1 MHIEIM
7 WGNIMLLE
15 FRCKNHK
22 SIKDEVLFSLLASKD
37 TFNSEYLYDYKD
49 LKILKS
55 SVVYGA
61 NGSGKSNFIDA
72 IYFMKLLVSNSINL
86 QPGMGMPYTPHKL
99 NGIGSE
105 SFYSVQFV
113 KNGVR
118 FVYGFSIEQ
127 MLVKEEYLYYF
138 PNGRQAKIFD
148 RTGMTYEEGSK
159 FKGRFNSCKDV
170 LKPNRLMISCAAN
183 FTNITEIEDA
193 FRFFSEDLVIYTNAN
208 QENWMQYSLYQFNS
222 NPEIKNLALSF
233 MRDIGVDI
241 QDIKINI
248 EESAFPQSELP
259 EFLSDEYKNKLRMT
273 PLKKNTAS
281 VVYPGFET
289 DLFTEESTG
298 IQKLFA
304 FLCPFLDIIS
314 KGKILICDELET
326 SLHESLL
333 YTLLKTFLSLE
344 GKEQPQIIF
353 TTHDTSLLSLDLFRR
368 DQIWF
373 TELNSLNRSTEL
385 YSLAEI
391 KSVRKDENYG
401 KGYISGRYG
410 AIPMLNENLAEL
422 LKNRVESKSRK

>member
-1 MHIEIM
+1 
-7 WGNIMLLE
+7 MLLE

-37 TFNSEYLYDYKD
+37 TFNSEYLYGYKD

-72 IYFMKLLVSNSINL
+72 IFFMKSLVTNSINL
-86 QPGMGMPYTPHKL
+86 QPGMGIPYTPHKL
-99 NGIGSE
+99 NGVGSE
-105 SFYSVQFV
+105 SFYSVQFI

-118 FVYGFSIEQ
+118 FAYGFSIEQ

-248 EESAFPQSELP
+248 EESAFPQPELP

-273 PLKKNTAS
+273 PLQKITAS

-333 YTLLKTFLSLE
+333 YTLLKTFLSLN
-344 GKEQPQIIF
+344 GKEQSQIIF

-422 LKNRVESKSRK
+422 LKNI

>member
-1 MHIEIM
+1 
-7 WGNIMLLE
+7 MLLE

-37 TFNSEYLYDYKD
+37 TFNSEYLYGYKD

-72 IYFMKLLVSNSINL
+72 IFFMKSLVTNSINL
-86 QPGMGMPYTPHKL
+86 QPGMGIPYTPHKL
-99 NGIGSE
+99 NGVGSE
-105 SFYSVQFV
+105 SFYSVQFI

-118 FVYGFSIEQ
+118 FAYGFSIEQ

-273 PLKKNTAS
+273 PLQKITAS

-333 YTLLKTFLSLE
+333 YTLLKTFLSLN
-344 GKEQPQIIF
+344 GKEQSQIIF

-373 TELNSLNRSTEL
+373 TELNGLNRSTEL

-422 LKNRVESKSRK
+422 LKNI

>member
-1 MHIEIM
+1 M

-273 PLKKNTAS
+273 PLKKITAS

-344 GKEQPQIIF
+344 GKEQSQIIF

-422 LKNRVESKSRK
+422 LKNI

>member
-1 MHIEIM
+1 
-7 WGNIMLLE
+7 MLLE

-37 TFNSEYLYDYKD
+37 TFNSEYLYGYKD

-72 IYFMKLLVSNSINL
+72 IFFMKSLVSNSINL
-86 QPGMGMPYTPHKL
+86 QPGMGIPYTPHKL
-99 NGIGSE
+99 NGVGSE
-105 SFYSVQFV
+105 SFYSVQFI

-118 FVYGFSIEQ
+118 FAYGFSIEQ

-273 PLKKNTAS
+273 PLQKITAS

-333 YTLLKTFLSLE
+333 YTLLKTFLSLN
-344 GKEQPQIIF
+344 GKEQSQIIF

-422 LKNRVESKSRK
+422 LKNI

>member
-1 MHIEIM
+1 
-7 WGNIMLLE
+7 MLLE

-37 TFNSEYLYDYKD
+37 TFNSEYLYGYKD

-72 IYFMKLLVSNSINL
+72 IFFMKSLVTNSINL
-86 QPGMGMPYTPHKL
+86 QPGMGIPYTPHKL
-99 NGIGSE
+99 NGVGSE
-105 SFYSVQFV
+105 SFYSVQFI

-118 FVYGFSIEQ
+118 FAYGFSIEQ

-222 NPEIKNLALSF
+222 NPEIKNLALSI

-273 PLKKNTAS
+273 PLQKITAS

-333 YTLLKTFLSLE
+333 YTLLKTFLSLN
-344 GKEQPQIIF
+344 GKEQSQIIF

-422 LKNRVESKSRK
+422 LKNI

>member
-1 MHIEIM
+1 
-7 WGNIMLLE
+7 MLLE
-15 FRCKNHK
+15 FKCKNHK

-37 TFNSEYLYDYKD
+37 TFNNEYLYDYKD
-49 LKILKS
+49 LRVLRS
-55 SVVYGA
+55 SVIYGA

-72 IYFMKLLVSNSINL
+72 IFFMKSLVSNSINL
-86 QPGMGMPYTPHKL
+86 QPGMGVPYTPHKL
-99 NGIGSE
+99 NGMGSE
-105 SFYSVQFV
+105 SFYSIQFV

-118 FVYGFSIEQ
+118 FAYGFCIEQ
-127 MLVKEEYLYYF
+127 MLVKEEYLYFF
-138 PNGRQAKIFD
+138 PNGRQAKVFD

-159 FKGRFNSCKDV
+159 FKGKFNSCKDV

-183 FTNITEIEDA
+183 FTNVAEIEDA
-193 FRFFSEDLVIYTNAN
+193 YRFFNEDLVIYTNAN
-208 QENWMQYSLYQFNS
+208 QDNWMQYSLYQFNS

-248 EESAFPQSELP
+248 EEGAFPQSELP
-259 EFLSDEYKNKLRMT
+259 EFLSDEYKNKLMMT
-273 PLKKNTAS
+273 PLKKITAS

-289 DLFTEESTG
+289 DLFNEESTG

-333 YTLLKTFLSLE
+333 YTLLKTFSSLD

-353 TTHDTSLLSLDLFRR
+353 TTHDTGLLSLDLFRR

-373 TELNSLNRSTEL
+373 TELNSSNRSTEL

-391 KSVRKDENYG
+391 KNTRKDENYG

-410 AIPMLNENLAEL
+410 AIPMLNENLADL
-422 LKNRVESKSRK
+422 LKNI

>member
-1 MHIEIM
+1 
-7 WGNIMLLE
+7 MLLE

-72 IYFMKLLVSNSINL
+72 IFFMKSLVSNSINL
-86 QPGMGMPYTPHKL
+86 QPGMGIPYTPHKL
-99 NGIGSE
+99 NGVGSE
-105 SFYSVQFV
+105 SFYSVQFI

-118 FVYGFSIEQ
+118 FAYGFSIEQ

-222 NPEIKNLALSF
+222 NPEIKSLALSF

-248 EESAFPQSELP
+248 EESVFPQSELP

-273 PLKKNTAS
+273 PLQKITAS
-281 VVYPGFET
+281 VVYPSFET

-333 YTLLKTFLSLE
+333 YTLLKTFLSLN
-344 GKEQPQIIF
+344 GKEQSQIIF

-373 TELNSLNRSTEL
+373 TELNSSNRSTEL

-391 KSVRKDENYG
+391 KNTRKDENYG

-410 AIPMLNENLAEL
+410 AIPMLNENLADL
-422 LKNRVESKSRK
+422 LKNI

>member
-1 MHIEIM
+1 
-7 WGNIMLLE
+7 MLLE

-55 SVVYGA
+55 SVIYGA

-273 PLKKNTAS
+273 PLQKITAS
-281 VVYPGFET
+281 VVYPGFVT
-289 DLFTEESTG
+289 DLFTEDSTG

-314 KGKILICDELET
+314 KGRILICDELET

-422 LKNRVESKSRK
+422 LKNI

>member
-1 MHIEIM
+1 
-7 WGNIMLLE
+7 MLLE

-37 TFNSEYLYDYKD
+37 TFNSEYLYNYKD

-72 IYFMKLLVSNSINL
+72 IFFMKSLVSNSINL
-86 QPGMGMPYTPHKL
+86 QPGMGIPYTPHKL
-99 NGIGSE
+99 NGVGSE
-105 SFYSVQFV
+105 SFYSVQFI

-118 FVYGFSIEQ
+118 FAYGFSIEQ

-183 FTNITEIEDA
+183 FTNIIEIEDA

-222 NPEIKNLALSF
+222 NPEIKSLALSF

-248 EESAFPQSELP
+248 EESVFPQSELP
-259 EFLSDEYKNKLRMT
+259 EFLSDEYKNKCE
-273 PLKKNTAS
+273 
-281 VVYPGFET
+281 YPS
-289 DLFTEESTG
+289 DN
-298 IQKLFA
+298 
-304 FLCPFLDIIS
+304 P
-314 KGKILICDELET
+314 
-326 SLHESLL
+326 
-333 YTLLKTFLSLE
+333 
-344 GKEQPQIIF
+344 
-353 TTHDTSLLSLDLFRR
+353 
-368 DQIWF
+368 
-373 TELNSLNRSTEL
+373 
-385 YSLAEI
+385 
-391 KSVRKDENYG
+391 
-401 KGYISGRYG
+401 
-410 AIPMLNENLAEL
+410 
-422 LKNRVESKSRK
+422 

>member
-1 MHIEIM
+1 
-7 WGNIMLLE
+7 MLLE

-37 TFNSEYLYDYKD
+37 TFNSEYLYGYKD

-72 IYFMKLLVSNSINL
+72 IFFMKSLVTNSINL
-86 QPGMGMPYTPHKL
+86 QPGMGIPYTPHKL
-99 NGIGSE
+99 NGVGSE
-105 SFYSVQFV
+105 SFYSVQFI

-118 FVYGFSIEQ
+118 FAYGFSIEQ

-193 FRFFSEDLVIYTNAN
+193 FRFFSEDLVIYTNAT

-273 PLKKNTAS
+273 PLQKITAS

-333 YTLLKTFLSLE
+333 YTLLKTFLSLN
-344 GKEQPQIIF
+344 GKEQSQIIF

-422 LKNRVESKSRK
+422 LKNI

>member
-22 SIKDEVLFSLLASKD
+22 SIKGEVLFSLLASKD
-37 TFNSEYLYDYKD
+37 TFNSEYLHDYKD

-273 PLKKNTAS
+273 PLQKITAS

-304 FLCPFLDIIS
+304 FLCPFFDIIS

-422 LKNRVESKSRK
+422 LKNI

>member
-1 MHIEIM
+1 
-7 WGNIMLLE
+7 MLLE
-15 FRCKNHK
+15 FSCKNHK
-22 SIKDEVLFSLLASKD
+22 SIKNEVLFSLLASKD
-37 TFNSEYLYDYKD
+37 TFNDEYLYDYKD

-86 QPGMGMPYTPHKL
+86 QPGMGIPYTPHKL
-99 NGIGSE
+99 NGTGSE

-113 KNGVR
+113 KNGIR
-118 FVYGFSIEQ
+118 YAYGFSVEQ

-148 RTGMTYEEGSK
+148 RTGMTFEEGSK
-159 FKGRFNSCKDV
+159 FKGKFNSCKDV

-183 FTNITEIEDA
+183 FTNIVEIEDA

-273 PLKKNTAS
+273 PLQKITAS

-289 DLFTEESTG
+289 DLCTEESTG

-422 LKNRVESKSRK
+422 LKNI

>member
-1 MHIEIM
+1 
-7 WGNIMLLE
+7 MLLE

-37 TFNSEYLYDYKD
+37 TFNSEYLYGYKN

-72 IYFMKLLVSNSINL
+72 IFFMKSLVTNSINL
-86 QPGMGMPYTPHKL
+86 QPGMGIPYTPHKL
-99 NGIGSE
+99 NGVGSE
-105 SFYSVQFV
+105 SFYSVQFI

-118 FVYGFSIEQ
+118 FAYGFSIEQ

-273 PLKKNTAS
+273 PLQKITAS

-333 YTLLKTFLSLE
+333 YTLLKTFLSLN
-344 GKEQPQIIF
+344 GKEQSQIIF

-422 LKNRVESKSRK
+422 LKNI

>member
-1 MHIEIM
+1 
-7 WGNIMLLE
+7 MLLE
-15 FRCKNHK
+15 FSCKNHK
-22 SIKDEVLFSLLASKD
+22 SIKNEVLFSLLASKD
-37 TFNSEYLYDYKD
+37 TFNDEYLYDYKD

-86 QPGMGMPYTPHKL
+86 QPGMGIPYTPHKL
-99 NGIGSE
+99 NGTGSE

-113 KNGVR
+113 KNGIR
-118 FVYGFSIEQ
+118 YAYGFSVEQ

-148 RTGMTYEEGSK
+148 RTGMTFEEGSK
-159 FKGRFNSCKDV
+159 FKGKFNSCKDV

-183 FTNITEIEDA
+183 FTNIAEIEDA

-259 EFLSDEYKNKLRMT
+259 EFLSDEYKNKLRVT
-273 PLKKNTAS
+273 PLQKITAS
-281 VVYPGFET
+281 VGYPGFET

-422 LKNRVESKSRK
+422 LKNI

>member
-1 MHIEIM
+1 
-7 WGNIMLLE
+7 MLLE

-22 SIKDEVLFSLLASKD
+22 SIKDEVLFSLLASKN
-37 TFNSEYLYDYKD
+37 TFNSEYLYGYKD

-72 IYFMKLLVSNSINL
+72 IFFMKSLVTNSINL
-86 QPGMGMPYTPHKL
+86 QPGMGIPYTPHKL
-99 NGIGSE
+99 NGVGSE
-105 SFYSVQFV
+105 SFYSVQFI

-118 FVYGFSIEQ
+118 FAYGFSIEQ

-273 PLKKNTAS
+273 PLQKITAS

-333 YTLLKTFLSLE
+333 YTLLKTFLSLN
-344 GKEQPQIIF
+344 GKEQSQIIF

-422 LKNRVESKSRK
+422 LKNI

>member
-1 MHIEIM
+1 
-7 WGNIMLLE
+7 MLLE

-37 TFNSEYLYDYKD
+37 TFNSEYLYGYKD

-72 IYFMKLLVSNSINL
+72 IFFMKSLVTNSINL
-86 QPGMGMPYTPHKL
+86 QPGMGIPYTPHKL
-99 NGIGSE
+99 NGVGSE
-105 SFYSVQFV
+105 SFYSVQFI

-118 FVYGFSIEQ
+118 FAYGFSIEQ

-273 PLKKNTAS
+273 PLQKITAS

-333 YTLLKTFLSLE
+333 YTLLKTFLSLN
-344 GKEQPQIIF
+344 GKEQSQIIF
-353 TTHDTSLLSLDLFRR
+353 TTNDTSLLSLDLFRR

-422 LKNRVESKSRK
+422 LKNI

>member
-1 MHIEIM
+1 
-7 WGNIMLLE
+7 MLLE

-37 TFNSEYLYDYKD
+37 TFNSEYLYGYKD

-72 IYFMKLLVSNSINL
+72 IFFMKSLVTNSINL
-86 QPGMGMPYTPHKL
+86 QPGMGIPYTPHKL
-99 NGIGSE
+99 NGVGSE
-105 SFYSVQFV
+105 SFYSVQFI

-118 FVYGFSIEQ
+118 FAYGFSIEQ

-273 PLKKNTAS
+273 PLQKITAS

-333 YTLLKTFLSLE
+333 YTLLKTFLSLN
-344 GKEQPQIIF
+344 GKEQSQIIF
-353 TTHDTSLLSLDLFRR
+353 TTHDTSLLSLYLFRR

-422 LKNRVESKSRK
+422 LKNI

>member
-118 FVYGFSIEQ
+118 FVYGLSIEQ

-273 PLKKNTAS
+273 PLKKITAS

-422 LKNRVESKSRK
+422 LKNI

>member
-1 MHIEIM
+1 
-7 WGNIMLLE
+7 MLLE

-273 PLKKNTAS
+273 PLQKITAS

-304 FLCPFLDIIS
+304 FLCPILDIIS

-422 LKNRVESKSRK
+422 LKNI

>member
-1 MHIEIM
+1 
-7 WGNIMLLE
+7 MLLE

-37 TFNSEYLYDYKD
+37 TFNSEYLYGYKD

-72 IYFMKLLVSNSINL
+72 IFFMKSLVTNSINL
-86 QPGMGMPYTPHKL
+86 QPGMGIPYTPHKL
-99 NGIGSE
+99 NGVGSE
-105 SFYSVQFV
+105 SFYSVQFI

-118 FVYGFSIEQ
+118 FAYGFSIEQ

-241 QDIKINI
+241 HDIKINI

-273 PLKKNTAS
+273 PLQKITAS

-333 YTLLKTFLSLE
+333 YTLLKTFLSLN
-344 GKEQPQIIF
+344 GKEQSQIIF

-422 LKNRVESKSRK
+422 LKNI

>member
-1 MHIEIM
+1 
-7 WGNIMLLE
+7 MLLE

-37 TFNSEYLYDYKD
+37 TFNSEYLYGYKD

-72 IYFMKLLVSNSINL
+72 IFFMKSLVTNSINL
-86 QPGMGMPYTPHKL
+86 QPGMGIPYTPHKL
-99 NGIGSE
+99 NGVGSE
-105 SFYSVQFV
+105 SFYSVQFI

-118 FVYGFSIEQ
+118 FAYGFSIEQ

-273 PLKKNTAS
+273 PLQKITAS

-304 FLCPFLDIIS
+304 LLCPFLDIIS

-333 YTLLKTFLSLE
+333 YTLLKTFLSLN
-344 GKEQPQIIF
+344 GKEQSQIIF

-422 LKNRVESKSRK
+422 LKNI

>member
-1 MHIEIM
+1 
-7 WGNIMLLE
+7 MLLE

-37 TFNSEYLYDYKD
+37 TFNSEYLYGYKD

-72 IYFMKLLVSNSINL
+72 IFFMKSLVTNSINL
-86 QPGMGMPYTPHKL
+86 QPGMGIPYTPHKL
-99 NGIGSE
+99 NGVESE
-105 SFYSVQFV
+105 SFYSVQFI

-118 FVYGFSIEQ
+118 FAYGFSIEQ

-273 PLKKNTAS
+273 PLQKITAS

-333 YTLLKTFLSLE
+333 YTLLKTFLSLN
-344 GKEQPQIIF
+344 GKEQSQIIF

-422 LKNRVESKSRK
+422 LKNI

>member
-1 MHIEIM
+1 
-7 WGNIMLLE
+7 MLLE
-15 FRCKNHK
+15 FSCKNHK
-22 SIKDEVLFSLLASKD
+22 SIKNEVLFSLLASKD
-37 TFNSEYLYDYKD
+37 TFNDEYLYDYKD

-86 QPGMGMPYTPHKL
+86 QPGMGIPYTPHKL
-99 NGIGSE
+99 NGTGSE

-113 KNGVR
+113 KNGIR
-118 FVYGFSIEQ
+118 YAYGFSVEQ

-148 RTGMTYEEGSK
+148 RTGMTFEEGSK
-159 FKGRFNSCKDV
+159 FKGKFNSCKDV

-183 FTNITEIEDA
+183 FTNIAEIEDA

-273 PLKKNTAS
+273 PLQKITAS

-289 DLFTEESTG
+289 DLFTEESKG

-422 LKNRVESKSRK
+422 LKNI

>member
-1 MHIEIM
+1 
-7 WGNIMLLE
+7 MLLE

-37 TFNSEYLYDYKD
+37 TFNSEYLYGYKD

-72 IYFMKLLVSNSINL
+72 IFFMKSLVTNSINL
-86 QPGMGMPYTPHKL
+86 QPGMGIRYTPHKL
-99 NGIGSE
+99 NGVGSE
-105 SFYSVQFV
+105 SFYSVQFI

-118 FVYGFSIEQ
+118 FAYGFSIEQ

-273 PLKKNTAS
+273 PLQKITAS

-333 YTLLKTFLSLE
+333 YTLLKTFLSLN
-344 GKEQPQIIF
+344 GKEQSQIIF

-422 LKNRVESKSRK
+422 LKNI

>member
-1 MHIEIM
+1 
-7 WGNIMLLE
+7 MLLE

-37 TFNSEYLYDYKD
+37 TFNSEYLYGYKD

-72 IYFMKLLVSNSINL
+72 IFFMKSLVTNSINL
-86 QPGMGMPYTPHKL
+86 QPGMGIPYTPHKL
-99 NGIGSE
+99 NGVGSE
-105 SFYSVQFV
+105 SFYSVQFI

-118 FVYGFSIEQ
+118 FAYGFSIEQ

-233 MRDIGVDI
+233 IRDIGVDI

-273 PLKKNTAS
+273 PLQKITAS

-333 YTLLKTFLSLE
+333 YTLLKTFLSLN
-344 GKEQPQIIF
+344 GKEQSQIIF

-422 LKNRVESKSRK
+422 LKNI

>member
-1 MHIEIM
+1 
-7 WGNIMLLE
+7 MLLE

-37 TFNSEYLYDYKD
+37 TFNSEYLYGYKD

-72 IYFMKLLVSNSINL
+72 IFFMKSLVTNSINL
-86 QPGMGMPYTPHKL
+86 QPGMGIPYTPHKL
-99 NGIGSE
+99 NGVGSE
-105 SFYSVQFV
+105 SFYSVQFI

-118 FVYGFSIEQ
+118 FAYGFSIEQ

-159 FKGRFNSCKDV
+159 FKGRFYSCKDV

-273 PLKKNTAS
+273 PLQKITAS

-333 YTLLKTFLSLE
+333 YTLLKTFLSLN
-344 GKEQPQIIF
+344 GKEQSQIIF

-422 LKNRVESKSRK
+422 LKNI

>member
-1 MHIEIM
+1 
-7 WGNIMLLE
+7 MLLE

-37 TFNSEYLYDYKD
+37 TFNSEYLYGYKD

-72 IYFMKLLVSNSINL
+72 IFFMKSLVTNSINL
-86 QPGMGMPYTPHKL
+86 QPGMGIPYTPHKL
-99 NGIGSE
+99 NGVGSE
-105 SFYSVQFV
+105 SFYSVQFI

-118 FVYGFSIEQ
+118 FAYGFSIEQ

-273 PLKKNTAS
+273 PLQKITAS

-333 YTLLKTFLSLE
+333 YILLKTFLSLN
-344 GKEQPQIIF
+344 GKEQSQIIF

-422 LKNRVESKSRK
+422 LKNI

>member
-1 MHIEIM
+1 
-7 WGNIMLLE
+7 MLLE
-15 FRCKNHK
+15 FSCKNHK
-22 SIKDEVLFSLLASKD
+22 SIKNEVLFSLLASKD
-37 TFNSEYLYDYKD
+37 TFNDEYLYDYKD

-86 QPGMGMPYTPHKL
+86 QPGMGMPCTPHKL

-118 FVYGFSIEQ
+118 YAYGFSVEQ

-148 RTGMTYEEGSK
+148 RTGMTFEEGSK
-159 FKGRFNSCKDV
+159 FKGKFNSCKDV

-183 FTNITEIEDA
+183 FTNIVEIEDA

-273 PLKKNTAS
+273 PLQKITAS

-422 LKNRVESKSRK
+422 LKNI

>member
-1 MHIEIM
+1 
-7 WGNIMLLE
+7 MLLE

-37 TFNSEYLYDYKD
+37 TFNSEYLYGYKD

-72 IYFMKLLVSNSINL
+72 IFFMKSLVTNSINL
-86 QPGMGMPYTPHKL
+86 QPGMGIPYTPHKL
-99 NGIGSE
+99 NGVGSE
-105 SFYSVQFV
+105 SFYSVQFI

-118 FVYGFSIEQ
+118 FAYGFSIEQ

-273 PLKKNTAS
+273 PLQKITAS

-326 SLHESLL
+326 CLHESLL
-333 YTLLKTFLSLE
+333 YTLLKTFLSLN
-344 GKEQPQIIF
+344 GKEQSQIIF

-422 LKNRVESKSRK
+422 LKNI

>member
-1 MHIEIM
+1 
-7 WGNIMLLE
+7 MLLE

-37 TFNSEYLYDYKD
+37 TFNSEYLYGYKD

-72 IYFMKLLVSNSINL
+72 IFFMKSLVTNSINL
-86 QPGMGMPYTPHKL
+86 QPGMGIPYTPHKL
-99 NGIGSE
+99 NGVGSE
-105 SFYSVQFV
+105 SFYSVQFI

-118 FVYGFSIEQ
+118 FAYGFSIEQ

-273 PLKKNTAS
+273 PLQKITAS

-333 YTLLKTFLSLE
+333 YTLLKTFLSLN
-344 GKEQPQIIF
+344 GKEQSQIIF

-385 YSLAEI
+385 YSLVEI

-422 LKNRVESKSRK
+422 LKNI

>member
-1 MHIEIM
+1 
-7 WGNIMLLE
+7 MLLE

-37 TFNSEYLYDYKD
+37 TFNSEYLYGYKD

-72 IYFMKLLVSNSINL
+72 IFFMKSLVTNSINL
-86 QPGMGMPYTPHKL
+86 QPGMGIPYTPHKL
-99 NGIGSE
+99 NGVGSE
-105 SFYSVQFV
+105 SFYSVQFI

-118 FVYGFSIEQ
+118 FAYGFSIEQ

-222 NPEIKNLALSF
+222 NPEIKKYNTNFSDELLS
-233 MRDIGVDI
+233 VEL
-241 QDIKINI
+241 K
-248 EESAFPQSELP
+248 ESEL
-259 EFLSDEYKNKLRMT
+259 ESNELENYKKKAEYYIRQHQDHLVIAK
-273 PLKKNTAS
+273 LKKNQ
-281 VVYPGFET
+281 PLT
-289 DLFTEESTG
+289 DTDVKALEEILWREIGTKKDYEEEFG
-298 IQKLFA
+298 TKPLGEFVREIVGLDMNAAKAA
-304 FLCPFLDIIS
+304 FS
-314 KGKILICDELET
+314 EYLINT
-326 SLHESLL
+326 SLDSR
-333 YTLLKTFLSLE
+333 
-344 GKEQPQIIF
+344 QIYFVNQIVEYIVHNGMMKDFSVLREAPFTDQGSIVDIF
-353 TTHDTSLLSLDLFRR
+353 T
-368 DQIWF
+368 DQTVWMG
-373 TELNSLNRSTEL
+373 
-385 YSLAEI
+385 I
-391 KSVRKDENYG
+391 KKVIDN
-401 KGYISGRYG
+401 IN
-410 AIPMLNENLAEL
+410 ANA
-422 LKNRVESKSRK
+422 VA

>member
-1 MHIEIM
+1 
-7 WGNIMLLE
+7 MLLE

-37 TFNSEYLYDYKD
+37 TFNSEYLYGYKD

-72 IYFMKLLVSNSINL
+72 IFFMKSLVTNSINL
-86 QPGMGMPYTPHKL
+86 QPGMGIPYTPHKL
-99 NGIGSE
+99 NGVGSE
-105 SFYSVQFV
+105 SFYSVQFI

-118 FVYGFSIEQ
+118 FAYGFSIEQ

-273 PLKKNTAS
+273 PLQKITAS

-304 FLCPFLDIIS
+304 FLCPFLDIIL

-333 YTLLKTFLSLE
+333 YTLLKTFLSLN
-344 GKEQPQIIF
+344 GKEQSQIIF

-422 LKNRVESKSRK
+422 LKNI

>member
-1 MHIEIM
+1 
-7 WGNIMLLE
+7 MLLE

-37 TFNSEYLYDYKD
+37 TFNSEYLYGYKD

-72 IYFMKLLVSNSINL
+72 IFFMKSLVTNSINL
-86 QPGMGMPYTPHKL
+86 QPGMGIPYTPHKL
-99 NGIGSE
+99 NGVGSE
-105 SFYSVQFV
+105 SFYSVQFI

-118 FVYGFSIEQ
+118 FAYGFSIEQ

-259 EFLSDEYKNKLRMT
+259 ELLSDEYKNKLRMT
-273 PLKKNTAS
+273 PLQKITAS

-333 YTLLKTFLSLE
+333 YTLLKTFLSLN
-344 GKEQPQIIF
+344 GKEQSQIIF

-422 LKNRVESKSRK
+422 LKNI

>member
-1 MHIEIM
+1 
-7 WGNIMLLE
+7 MLLE

-72 IYFMKLLVSNSINL
+72 IFFMKSLVSNSINL
-86 QPGMGMPYTPHKL
+86 QPGMGIPYTPHKL
-99 NGIGSE
+99 NGVGSE
-105 SFYSVQFV
+105 SFYSVQFI

-118 FVYGFSIEQ
+118 FAYGFSIEQ

-183 FTNITEIEDA
+183 FTNIIEIEDA

-222 NPEIKNLALSF
+222 NPEIKSLALSF

-248 EESAFPQSELP
+248 EESVFPQSELP

-273 PLKKNTAS
+273 PLQKITAS
-281 VVYPGFET
+281 VVYPDFET

-304 FLCPFLDIIS
+304 LLCPFLDIIS

-333 YTLLKTFLSLE
+333 YTLLKTFLSLN
-344 GKEQPQIIF
+344 GKEQSQIIF

-373 TELNSLNRSTEL
+373 TELNSSNRSTEL

-391 KSVRKDENYG
+391 KNTRKDENYG

-410 AIPMLNENLAEL
+410 AIPMLNENLADL
-422 LKNRVESKSRK
+422 LKNI

>member
-1 MHIEIM
+1 
-7 WGNIMLLE
+7 MLLE

-37 TFNSEYLYDYKD
+37 TFNSEYLYGYKD

-72 IYFMKLLVSNSINL
+72 IFFMKSLVTNSINL
-86 QPGMGMPYTPHKL
+86 QPGMGIPYTPHKL
-99 NGIGSE
+99 NGVGSE
-105 SFYSVQFV
+105 SFYSVQFI

-118 FVYGFSIEQ
+118 FAYGFSIEQ

-273 PLKKNTAS
+273 PLQKITAS

-304 FLCPFLDIIS
+304 FLSPFLDIIS

-333 YTLLKTFLSLE
+333 YTLLKTFLSLN
-344 GKEQPQIIF
+344 GKEQSQIIF

-422 LKNRVESKSRK
+422 LKNI

>member
-1 MHIEIM
+1 
-7 WGNIMLLE
+7 MLLE

-37 TFNSEYLYDYKD
+37 TFNSEYLYGYKD

-72 IYFMKLLVSNSINL
+72 IFFMKSLVTNSINL
-86 QPGMGMPYTPHKL
+86 QPGMGIPYTPHKL
-99 NGIGSE
+99 NGVGSE
-105 SFYSVQFV
+105 SFYSVQFI

-118 FVYGFSIEQ
+118 FAYGFSIEQ

-273 PLKKNTAS
+273 PLQKITAS

-326 SLHESLL
+326 SLHESSL
-333 YTLLKTFLSLE
+333 YTLLKTFLSLN
-344 GKEQPQIIF
+344 GKEQSQIIF

-422 LKNRVESKSRK
+422 LKNI

>member
-1 MHIEIM
+1 
-7 WGNIMLLE
+7 MLVE

-37 TFNSEYLYDYKD
+37 TFNSEYLYGYKD

-72 IYFMKLLVSNSINL
+72 IFFMKSLVTNSINL
-86 QPGMGMPYTPHKL
+86 QPGMGIPYTPHKL
-99 NGIGSE
+99 NGVGSE
-105 SFYSVQFV
+105 SFYSVQFI

-118 FVYGFSIEQ
+118 FAYGFSIEQ

-273 PLKKNTAS
+273 PLQKITAS

-333 YTLLKTFLSLE
+333 YTLLKTFLSLN
-344 GKEQPQIIF
+344 GKEQSQIIF

-422 LKNRVESKSRK
+422 LKNI